1 MTSIWHGQKWNP
13 RTGRTSG
20 AVTYDGDRHLT
31 WFGAT
36 GSGKSLLEI
45 GNLLS
50 LTGINIISVDPKG
63 ENAAITA
70 AWRRTVSD
78 VLVFNPFGVLVDK
91 YPDLKS
97 AGFNPLAALDPN
109 SPRFF
114 DDAAAIAEALI
125 KVEGDSQPHFPES
138 ARGLVQALIMW
149 EVIKA
154 WRGEP

>member
-1 MTSIWHGQKWNP
+1 MTSIWLGQKWKP
-13 RTGRTSG
+13 RTGHTSG
-20 AVTYDGDRHLT
+20 PVTYDGDRHLT
-31 WFGAT
+31 IFGPT

-63 ENAAITA
+63 ENAAVTA
-70 AWRRTVSD
+70 AWRRAVSD
-78 VLVFNPFGVLVDK
+78 VLVFNPFGLLVDK
-91 YPDLKS
+91 YRDLES
-97 AGFNPLAALDPN
+97 TGFNPLAALDPD

-125 KVEGDSQPHFPES
+125 KVEGDTQPHFPES

-149 EVIKA
+149 EVVKA